1 MSRILSADEPFG
13 VKMFYGAV
21 IGLCALLTVAVLA
34 DLGTRPIP
42 VGGHA
47 AVTTVADKAAASPGF
62 GAAS

>member
-21 IGLCALLTVAVLA
+21 IGLCALLTVAAVA
-34 DLGTRPIP
+34 DLGTRPLP
-42 VGGHA
+42 SGGHPTI
-47 AVTTVADKAAASPGF
+47 TTLADTATAGPGF